1 MTFNAEGTILSAT
14 YAAPARDKAGNK
26 VPAAVQTASG
36 WKYTVDGLETNV
48 EYTYTVTAKDSE
60 DGVVYTKT
68 GTFTTQTS
76 EGIDNVQSGK
86 VQGTKVFIDGQ
97 IYILRGNKTYTIDG
111 RLVR

>member
-48 EYTYTVTAKDSE
+48 EYTYTVTAKNS
-60 DGVVYTKT
+60 DGGVIYTKT
-68 GTFTTQTS
+68 GTFTTQAS

-97 IYILRGNKTYTIDG
+97 IFILRGDKTYTITG
-111 RLVR
+111 AEVK